1 MKPDMNDQ
9 EIDALAERVTRALD
23 VPEPSPLFWDHFP
36 ARVRAAVST
45 VAPEPAAAWWRRP
58 VVAVS
63 VSLALCAA
71 IATWVIVPRTALA
84 PAVPAAE
91 TIAST
96 EPAGL
101 SSDDARWALVSS
113 AAETAGPDVLR
124 EAGFG
129 VQPGGADAAIEDLTQ
144 DERAAFVALLQAE
157 MKAGGAG
164 GL

>member
-9 EIDALAERVTRALD
+9 EVDALVERVTRALD
-23 VPEPSPLFWDHFP
+23 VPEPSPLFWDLFP

-63 VSLALCAA
+63 VSLALCAV
-71 IATWVIVPRTALA
+71 IATWVIVPRTAVA
-84 PAVPAAE
+84 PGVPAAE
-91 TIAST
+91 TVAST
-96 EPAGL
+96 APAVL
-101 SSDDARWALVSS
+101 PSDAGWELVSS
-113 AAETAGPDVLR
+113 AAESAGPDALR

-129 VQPGGADAAIEDLTQ
+129 VRPSGADAAIEDLTQ

-157 MKAGGAG
+157 MKAGGEG